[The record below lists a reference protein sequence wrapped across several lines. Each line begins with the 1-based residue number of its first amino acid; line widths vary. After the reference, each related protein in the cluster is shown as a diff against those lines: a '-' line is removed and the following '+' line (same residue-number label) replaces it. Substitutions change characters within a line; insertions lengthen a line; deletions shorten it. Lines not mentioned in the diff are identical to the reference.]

1 MAGFDTK
8 EMMNRAI
15 RYMAEVATQ
24 RAAGG
29 WVPPK
34 EQERQQREAMRA
46 EEKQALQVER
56 QQKEAARAEEKQQRE
71 AERQNKE
78 HQKLLSKQFP
88 TQYMPNVGR
97 QVMNTGGT
105 PDQPQRQLSPMG
117 FYSAAA
123 ERASTLQPSGDAV
136 QMVNSLRNLH
146 GVKTEEL
153 QNAGL
158 IDQSNNVHPDWA
170 GRGKVTRDEL
180 VSHLR
185 GQMPQIEETVLG
197 VTPKG
202 IPYPEKYEKTEQAII
217 DKYKPEMEKHHNVY
231 LDRNNEQHVR
241 NAAQQQ
247 VENLRDQMWGEIDA
261 ALPDREEHLERAK
274 PKAVPTKYEQ
284 YTLPGGENYR
294 EVLLKLP
301 EQQKKSTEY
310 PVIRPDGL
318 VDGRYDSIQ
327 NAARRALEINGSVG
341 DPINTDRVTGFRSK
355 HWSDLNVLAHIRM
368 SDRIG
373 PNGEKILHVEELQS
387 DWGQKGKKSGFKDIA
402 EREYQSAMREHALAS
417 RNVGDTFD
425 KLISSGISDNEAYN
439 HPDFLRAIKNEK
451 DAGKRVGDLN
461 LQMKTGLASAPYVTS
476 TEGWTDL
483 ALKRVLKEAAEGGY
497 HKVVWTPGEEQAER
511 YDLKNH
517 VSELL
522 YHPDQQALSYADID
536 GGWIDHPDPVTP
548 EKLPEVIGKEAAQRL
563 LSQTPNSYDG
573 SHRLKGEDLHFGGEG
588 MKGYYDNIV
597 PKRLQAIAKK
607 HDKNAKVGYTDI
619 MLPAARRK
627 GSNNPPIQAP
637 GIDITPEMRESILRG
652 QSAYK
657 RGGTVFKKH
666 PALSIAGTHI
676 REEEHGEPIFTG
688 RL

>member
-8 EMMNRAI
+8 DMMNRAI

-46 EEKQALQVER
+46 EEKQARQVEK

-97 QVMNTGGT
+97 QVMQDGGV

-180 VSHLR
+180 ASHLQ

-197 VTPKG
+197 G
-202 IPYPEKYEKTEQAII
+202 
-217 DKYKPEMEKHHNVY
+217 
-231 LDRNNEQHVR
+231 
-241 NAAQQQ
+241 
-247 VENLRDQMWGEIDA
+247 NLRLGMQ
-261 ALPDREEHLERAK
+261 
-274 PKAVPTKYEQ
+274 PTKYSE
-284 YTLPGGENYR
+284 YALPGGENYR

-301 EQQKKSTEY
+301 KQKIESPKMQYQNGDDIRAKIDEFSNAGFSPEAVQEAASFVDLFGSVEDGLRKQDALIARGWGYTPQQKEAGQVLRGILSGYQKQNIEAMRKAEQSNFKS
-310 PVIRPDGL
+310 PHWD
-318 VDGRYDSIQ
+318 
-327 NAARRALEINGSVG
+327 
-341 DPINTDRVTGFRSK
+341 DP
-355 HWSDLNVLAHIRM
+355 NVLAHIRM
-368 SDRIG
+368 SDRVG

-387 DWGQKGKKSGFKDIA
+387 DWGQKGKKEGFTDPSAKEKLQNLSNKYDILGT
-402 EREYQSAMREHALAS
+402 ERRKIESQMENEERLSPQYNQLQDRLFQIGQE
-417 RNVGDTFD
+417 RNS
-425 KLISSGISDNEAYN
+425 LSD
-439 HPDFLRAIKNEK
+439 
-451 DAGKRVGDLN
+451 
-461 LQMKTGLASAPYVTS
+461 QMDQFRSMVKGSTVPSAPYVTS

-573 SHRLKGEDLHFGGEG
+573 SHRLKGEDLSFGGEG

-657 RGGTVFKKH
+657 RGGTVSKRH

-676 REEEHGEPIFTG
+676 REEEHGQPIFTG